1 VEQGALVH
9 IQVVLV
15 AQARQ
20 LQHQALEL
28 LVAVVEALLALTVM
42 VVQAALV
49 SLGRLLLAVAV
60 AVTEAALLVQQAYQT

>member
-1 VEQGALVH
+1 MEQGALVH